1 MAAIKEKVQ
10 DALNE
15 QIKWELY
22 SSYLYLSMS
31 AYFTSINLSG
41 FAHWM
46 KVQAQEEVAHAMR
59 FYDYVI
65 ERGGRV
71 KLLAI
76 DQPQFEWEAPLQ
88 TMEEVYEHE
97 KRVTGLINGLMDLA
111 VSEKDYPT
119 INMLQWFV
127 EEQVEEES
135 SADAIVQKVKM
146 VSGDR
151 GAGVLYMLDKEL
163 GQLPP
168 KFLEVVSPVEEA

>member
-1 MAAIKEKVQ
+1 MATIKEKVQ

-76 DQPQFEWEAPLQ
+76 DQPRFEWEAPLQ
-88 TMEEVYEHE
+88 AMEEVYEHE

-135 SADAIVQKVKM
+135 SADDIVQKVKM
-146 VSGDR
+146 VSDDR

-163 GQLPP
+163 GQRPP
-168 KFLEVVSPVEEA
+168 KFQVVVSPAKEA